1 MIEAAGGLGGRLLIK
16 ASWCGRSCC
25 LLLFPARGLVPRG
38 YRLNLRLGLQQVYI
52 FLHEVREAAD
62 LAIPDVAG
70 NPEGLE
76 DLHLW
81 RHLLIL
87 FLFLCGFQDGVELF
101 SVLATAGCILI
112 IESI

>member
-1 MIEAAGGLGGRLLIK
+1 MIK

-25 LLLFPARGLVPRG
+25 LLLFPARGLVSRS
-38 YRLNLRLGLQQVYI
+38 YRLNLRSGLQQVYI
-52 FLHEVREAAD
+52 SLHEVREAAD

-76 DLHLW
+76 NLHSGHLW

-87 FLFLCGFQDGVELF
+87 LLFFCRFQDGEEPF
-101 SVLATAGCILI
+101 SDLASAGCILI